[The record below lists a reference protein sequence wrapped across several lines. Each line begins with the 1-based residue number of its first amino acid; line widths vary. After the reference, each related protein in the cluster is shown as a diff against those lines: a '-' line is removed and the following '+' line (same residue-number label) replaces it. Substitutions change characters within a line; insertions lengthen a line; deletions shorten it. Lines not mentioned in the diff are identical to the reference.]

1 LEQQEERQASS
12 IEVPGS
18 RERSEWERRA
28 RQALNRWSNGGK
40 EESVAAAIHEAFN
53 DGVRL
58 AAGFVEKDGHSEL
71 GLDLR
76 RLADQG

>member
-1 LEQQEERQASS
+1 LEQQEEQRVSVSAP
-12 IEVPGS
+12 VS
-18 RERSEWERRA
+18 RERSEGERRA
-28 RQALNRWSNGGK
+28 RQALNRWSSGGK
-40 EESVAAAIHEAFN
+40 EESVTAAIHEAFN

-71 GLDLR
+71 GLQLR